1 MKACHSPSYARDAAD
16 THARAKLFQH
26 SVGRYHRQG
35 GARHVGHL
43 WHKRA
48 SDALAACAF
57 ERGDLQVGVLV
68 IGGDAGIADFHA
80 VIFGLNYRTRK
91 PLFLWA
97 FVFVRKSIL
106 CATGHHGCHTRF
118 LAQSGC
124 GGEGSRSSARRLRR
138 PVRRQPRAQSLLI
151 VCAIQAAIVYPR
163 GVTAKALAPARKPIE
178 RHIYELARKH
188 CGDSQEF
195 RIGLP
200 NYRVSMERD
209 IVTFTTR
216 KDRIL
221 DGNARFPMLM
231 PETFEKA
238 RRVAPGW
245 DIYCLEGL

>member
-80 VIFGLNYRTRK
+80 VIFGLDYRTRK
-91 PLFLWA
+91 PLFLWT

-124 GGEGSRSSARRLRR
+124 GGEGSKSSASRLRR
-138 PVRRQPRAQSLLI
+138 PVCRQPRAQSLLI
-151 VCAIQAAIVYPR
+151 VSWNTIPAVMR
-163 GVTAKALAPARKPIE
+163 LGVAMWLSSKLKTILGRSI
-178 RHIYELARKH
+178 
-188 CGDSQEF
+188 
-195 RIGLP
+195 LP
-200 NYRVSMERD
+200 EYGS
-209 IVTFTTR
+209 F
-216 KDRIL
+216 L
-221 DGNARFPMLM
+221 G
-231 PETFEKA
+231 
-238 RRVAPGW
+238 
-245 DIYCLEGL
+245 